1 MPLLQSKSISIKR
14 QRISKLKFSLLLK
27 CFAIDLT
34 AIQCAKLVN
43 LNRNTVN
50 RYYTFFRSRLISQ
63 ALKERE
69 SEAIENSV
77 EVDESYF
84 GPRRQKGKRGRGA
97 GGKIVVLGLLK
108 RHGNVYALIIPDA
121 SKEEILPI
129 IRSTVKSGADIYT
142 DGWGSYD
149 ALAVYGYNHKK
160 VNHSKNEFARLETDE
175 NIHINGVES
184 FWSWTKRR
192 LAKFNGIPKILF
204 GAYLL
209 ESEWRFNHRED
220 ILLSVRRLTRNWRRK
235 LPLI

>member
-1 MPLLQSKSISIKR
+1 MLLLQSKSVSIKR
-14 QRISKLKFSLLLK
+14 QRISRLKFSLLLK

-34 AIQCAKLVN
+34 AIQSAKLVN

-50 RYYTFFRSRLISQ
+50 RYYTFFRSLLVSK
-63 ALKERE
+63 ALKERQE
-69 SEAIENSV
+69 EEIADGV

-97 GGKIVVLGLLK
+97 AGKIVVLGLLK
-108 RHGNVYALIIPDA
+108 RHGKVYAQIVPDA

-129 IRSTVKSGADIYT
+129 IRTTVKSGADIYT

-160 VNHSKNEFARLETDE
+160 VNHSKNEFARQETGE

-192 LAKFNGIPKILF
+192 LAKFNGIPKTLF

-209 ESEWRFNHRED
+209 ESEWRFNHRKD
-220 ILLSVRRLTRNWRRK
+220 ILISVRKLTRNWRQN
-235 LPLI
+235 PLVI